1 MRFFRRRLILGL
13 VNLLAGP
20 PTFAPLQLLRVG
32 LLGILGMKV
41 GCRAQISE
49 QFYVLNGDRVSI
61 GDEGRIGSF
70 CRIWDFSEVSIGDNL
85 LASQNLTII
94 AGTHHTS
101 DLSPRRGPISIGNDV
116 WIGISVTIVGPVRI
130 GNRCFIGAGA
140 LVISDIPDDAIA
152 AGVPAKILRFREPPA
167 GGTSA

>member
-1 MRFFRRRLILGL
+1 MEIIKKFAIGCCRQAWHCMRFFRRRLILGL

-70 CRIWDFSEVSIGDNL
+70 CLDRRQS
-85 LASQNLTII
+85 ASQPKPHDHRGN
-94 AGTHHTS
+94 APYKRPVASKGPDFHRE
-101 DLSPRRGPISIGNDV
+101 RRVDRHQRDDRRPSAHRQQMLHRGGGACDIGY
-116 WIGISVTIVGPVRI
+116 SR
-130 GNRCFIGAGA
+130 
-140 LVISDIPDDAIA
+140 
-152 AGVPAKILRFREPPA
+152 
-167 GGTSA
+167 